1 MTPQF
6 TRRHWGRE
14 VTTYLGLPFSMF
26 LSKGSGRTRLSMQRC
41 ILAVFVTMF
50 AIRFPVDW
58 NWEAVAAMAVL
69 TFALILDALFA
80 QVPMREALA
89 ALLAYFGGKV
99 AKHARVVTIE
109 EETEIPT
116 IEPPTMPPA
125 TPPAAPPNAP
135 PDNPTEEP

>member
-14 VTTYLGLPFSMF
+14 VITFVGLPFTMF
-26 LSKGSGRTRLSMQRC
+26 TSKGSGRTRLSMQRC

-50 AIRFPVDW
+50 AVRFPTEW

-99 AKHARVVTIE
+99 AKHARVVTIQ
-109 EETEIPT
+109 EETEV
-116 IEPPTMPPA
+116 ELA
-125 TPPAAPPNAP
+125 ESAPPFP
-135 PDNPTEEP
+135 PDHPTEAR